1 MEISNLVIE
10 ADPTFVA
17 NKSEEIKITIV
28 QDEYDLNDDDFS
40 QNPFVQVLGIEPP
53 SRLPILVFTR
63 KVLLEIN
70 FTEKIS
76 NVF

>member
-10 ADPTFVA
+10 ANPTLVA
-17 NKSEEIKITIV
+17 NKSEEIKITML
-28 QDEYDLNDDDFS
+28 QDEYELNDDDFS
-40 QNPFVQVLGIEPP
+40 QNPFVQVLEIEPP
-53 SRLPILVFTR
+53 SQFPVLVFTR

-76 NVF
+76 DVF